1 MKLLAPDP
9 SCKILTVNDGPDI
22 PRSKDGTFHVDDAT
36 GRSIKRGG
44 EFGVI
49 GTTFRG
55 LQGFE
60 CPSCRR
66 ENVVRDS
73 CGKCGWHA

>member
-9 SCKILTVNDGPDI
+9 KLIELTVNDGPVI
-22 PRSKDGTFHVDDAT
+22 PRKNGVFEVDDAT

-55 LQGFE
+55 FQGFE

-73 CGKCGWHA
+73 CGRCGWHE